1 MSVLKNKKGVSLIEI
16 ILAIGIFA
24 LIAFPLI
31 NVFVQSI
38 NIDRKASDIVNAN
51 YIAQEYIENLDSVTY
66 TQALS
71 NLPNYESIDDYSFS
85 AKIIPYGTM
94 DSLFDDRCS
103 YVHIIMYDES
113 GSTLCVMPD
122 GSWHIFSSVPSTFSL
137 TLSSGVYTF
146 KGGFTTLTGTSKYN
160 NCAMIV
166 NAMKKP
172 VAAKSAITLGG
183 NCRGALYIKSVD
195 SGDITFSGGASSIYE
210 DFYAGDTS
218 LVYVT
223 TALYNPSKE
232 SIIATSDNYISIRN
246 W

>member
-1 MSVLKNKKGVSLIEI
+1 MNVLKNKKGVSLIEI

-24 LIAFPLI
+24 VISFPLLS
-31 NVFVQSI
+31 VFVQSI
-38 NIDRKASDIVNAN
+38 NIDRKASDVVNAN

-66 TQALS
+66 TQALL
-71 NLPNYESIDDYSFS
+71 NLPEFDTIDDYSFS

-103 YVHIIMYDES
+103 YVHIIMYEN
-113 GSTLCVMPD
+113 GNALCVMPD
-122 GSWHIFSSVPSTFSL
+122 GSWHTFSSIPSTFSL
-137 TLSSGVYTF
+137 TMADCTYTF

-166 NAMKKP
+166 NSMKKP
-172 VAAKSAITLGG
+172 DAAKSAITLGG

-195 SGDITFSGGASSIYE
+195 SGDITFSGGDSSIYE

-223 TALYNPSKE
+223 TALYNPAKE
-232 SIIATSDNYISIRN
+232 KIIATSDNYISIRN